1 MSIKA
6 AIDVGSNSVKLLV
19 LDLQDNG
26 DYRILLDRSTV
37 TGLSRGLTESGGLGQ
52 RAIDDTMECLRSM
65 VAKAREL
72 GAEEIHAA
80 GTAALRSASDSE
92 RLTGP
97 ARSELGLDIRVISG
111 DEEARL
117 SRAVALRELT
127 QVFGGAAPRD
137 VIFFDVGGGST
148 ELTWCRK
155 GVVADSASLALG
167 ARRCTELAG
176 LRHPVSLE
184 MLGRLH
190 ELLDRVMDEEAPVVT
205 GNDSPEDDRLA
216 PPPDDDFNYPEQGVC
231 LAGLG
236 GTASNVVWLLQGR
249 AGKDAG
255 DPHGQ
260 RVRLSQLDELL
271 HFLAPLSPEQV
282 LEVPNLDPGRADI
295 IYAGISILATLCD
308 FYKAEEFIVIDR
320 GLRFGL
326 LLG

>member
-6 AIDVGSNSVKLLV
+6 AIDVGSNSVKLLAAE
-19 LDLQDNG
+19 LKEDG
-26 DYRILLDRSTV
+26 GYRVLLDRSTV
-37 TGLSRGLTESGGLGQ
+37 TGLSRGLTEHGSLSQ
-52 RAIDDTMECLRSM
+52 NAIDDTLECLRSM

-72 GAEEIHAA
+72 GAQEIVAA
-80 GTAALRSASDSE
+80 GTAALRSASDSQ

-97 ARSELGLDIRVISG
+97 AKDELGLDIRIISG

-117 SRAVALRELT
+117 SRAVALRELA
-127 QVFGGAAPRD
+127 QAFGGAAPRD

-176 LRHPVSLE
+176 VKHPVSLE

-190 ELLDRVMDEEAPVVT
+190 ELLERVLAEEAPVVS

-249 AGKDAG
+249 AGQDAG

-260 RVRLSQLDELL
+260 RVRLSQMDELL

-295 IYAGISILATLCD
+295 IYAGISILTALCE

-320 GLRFGL
+320 GLRYGL